1 MVNKILIG
9 ILFTLFSG
17 IASGEDIVSTD
28 LKGFKKITN
37 YPVYLPEN
45 LWDFI
50 NGAADN
56 YLALGFEELHVAEYR
71 KGRDVIKLEIYRHR
85 NHTMAFG
92 IYASERS
99 PSFNFTNLGAQGYI
113 EDGSI
118 NYFKGNYYV
127 KIRTFSEKPKILSA
141 AQSLAYRV
149 ADLLQGETSMPS
161 MLAEFPSEGKKP
173 NEETFINESVL
184 GHEFLNSAFKAPYG
198 VGSDNFSIYLMK
210 FDSAPE
216 TLKTAE
222 SYLASAGIE
231 AGPSE
236 EGRFVFTDGYNGTV
250 FLSWKENQIVIITG
264 LAKDQA
270 NIADRYTTEILN

>member
-9 ILFTLFSG
+9 ILFALFSG
-17 IASGEDIVSTD
+17 FASGQDLVFPE
-28 LKGFKKITN
+28 LKGFNKITK
-37 YPVYLPEN
+37 YPVYLPVN

-56 YLALGFEELHVAEYR
+56 YLALGFEELHVAEYK

-99 PSFNFTNLGAQGYI
+99 PSFSFTNLGAQGYI
-113 EDGSI
+113 EDGAI

-141 AQSLAYRV
+141 AKSLAYRI

-184 GHEFLNSAFKAPYG
+184 GHKFLSSAFRAPYG

-210 FDSAPE
+210 FDSAAE
-216 TLKTAE
+216 TRKTAE

-236 EGRFVFTDGYNGTV
+236 EGRFVFTDGYNGMV
-250 FLSWKENQIVIITG
+250 FLSWNENQIVIITG

-270 NIADRYTTEILN
+270 DIADRYTSEILN

>member
-184 GHEFLNSAFKAPYG
+184 GHKFLNSAFKAPYG

>member
-17 IASGEDIVSTD
+17 IASGEDIVSPD

-56 YLALGFEELHVAEYR
+56 YLALGFEELHVAEYK

-141 AQSLAYRV
+141 AQSLAYMV

-161 MLAEFPSEGKKP
+161 VLAEFPSEGKKP

-184 GHEFLNSAFKAPYG
+184 GHKFLNSAFKAIYG
-198 VGSDNFSIYLMK
+198 IGSDNFSIYLMK
-210 FDSAPE
+210 FNTAPE
-216 TLKTAE
+216 TGKTAE

-236 EGRFVFTDGYNGTV
+236 EGRYVFTDGYNGTV
-250 FLSWKENQIVIITG
+250 FLSWKGNQIVIITG

-270 NIADRYTTEILN
+270 NIADRYTSEILN